1 MTLRQILKW
10 RRIWT
15 GEKIVKSELFANRPF
30 IPNHTQLNER
40 MRGGRRTSR
49 AMLFHTAPKI
59 DFLLDLKMFA
69 LSTKQSLPAAAA
81 RPPAAG
87 GRGLAAALG
96 AVLRGRGAKRCLMV
110 TSM

>member
-15 GEKIVKSELFANRPF
+15 EKKIVKIRIIRKSSFYSESYTAKRE
-30 IPNHTQLNER
+30 NER
-40 MRGGRRTSR
+40 GRRTSR
-49 AMLFHTAPKI
+49 AMLFYTAPKI

-81 RPPAAG
+81 RPTAA

-96 AVLRGRGAKRCLMV
+96 AVLRGREESGV
-110 TSM
+110 

>member
-1 MTLRQILKW
+1 
-10 RRIWT
+10 
-15 GEKIVKSELFANRPF
+15 
-30 IPNHTQLNER
+30 
-40 MRGGRRTSR
+40 
-49 AMLFHTAPKI
+49 MLFYTAPKI

-96 AVLRGRGAKRCLMV
+96 AVLRGREESDV
-110 TSM
+110 